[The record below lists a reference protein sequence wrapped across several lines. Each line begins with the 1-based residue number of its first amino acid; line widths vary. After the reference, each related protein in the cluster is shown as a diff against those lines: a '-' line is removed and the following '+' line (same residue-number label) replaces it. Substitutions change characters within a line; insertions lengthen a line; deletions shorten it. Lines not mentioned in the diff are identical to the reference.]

1 MINKKLGVA
10 KLQLAFW
17 CIWLWK
23 VLRLCDM
30 SGLQDTSSM
39 LFINMTGPKVAQRI
53 YVGPLCFMRQ
63 RLLGLFCLELN
74 TIVW

>member
-1 MINKKLGVA
+1 
-10 KLQLAFW
+10 
-17 CIWLWK
+17 
-23 VLRLCDM
+23 M

-74 TIVW
+74 TIV